1 MSGSSQDRESPH
13 FYLVIL
19 HAGAVLEDFMP
30 YPAPDGVA
38 ADFLRA
44 GDAAAEGD
52 VQRIPFQGAELIADA
67 PPVVAAQGD
76 AAVLDDRAA
85 AVSLFCPQPHKSS
98 TAMRTK
104 DKAFIFTFE
113 CSPSLPGLLMLIIP

>member
-1 MSGSSQDRESPH
+1 MSGSSQNRESPH
-13 FYLVIL
+13 FYLVIF
-19 HAGAVLEDFMP
+19 HAGAALKDFMP

-44 GDAAAEGD
+44 GDAVAEGD

-76 AAVLDDRAA
+76 AAVA
-85 AVSLFCPQPHKSS
+85 FQQS
-98 TAMRTK
+98 TVYKEMKNTARRSK
-104 DKAFIFTFE
+104 KVKLKA
-113 CSPSLPGLLMLIIP
+113 

>member
-19 HAGAVLEDFMP
+19 HAGAVLKDFMP

-44 GDAAAEGD
+44 GDAVAEGD

-98 TAMRTK
+98 TAVRTK

>member
-13 FYLVIL
+13 FYIVIL
-19 HAGAVLEDFMP
+19 RAGAVLKDFMP

-38 ADFLRA
+38 AGFLRA
-44 GDAAAEGD
+44 GDAVAEGD
-52 VQRIPFQGAELIADA
+52 VQRISFQGAELIADA

-104 DKAFIFTFE
+104 DKAFFE

>member
-1 MSGSSQDRESPH
+1 MSGSSQNRESPH

-98 TAMRTK
+98 TAVRTK
-104 DKAFIFTFE
+104 AKAFIF

>member
-1 MSGSSQDRESPH
+1 MSGSSQNRESPH

-19 HAGAVLEDFMP
+19 HAGAVLKDFMP

-38 ADFLRA
+38 ARA
-44 GDAAAEGD
+44 G
-52 VQRIPFQGAELIADA
+52 V
-67 PPVVAAQGD
+67 
-76 AAVLDDRAA
+76 AA

-104 DKAFIFTFE
+104 AKAFIFTFK
-113 CSPSLPGLLMLIIP
+113 CSPSLPGLLMLIIS

>member
-13 FYLVIL
+13 VYLVIL
-19 HAGAVLEDFMP
+19 HAGAVLKDFMP

-44 GDAAAEGD
+44 GDAVAEGD

-76 AAVLDDRAA
+76 TTVLDAIGVYRPDVPSAKGKIQTWIA
-85 AVSLFCPQPHKSS
+85 GLDLEVS
-98 TAMRTK
+98 
-104 DKAFIFTFE
+104 
-113 CSPSLPGLLMLIIP
+113 